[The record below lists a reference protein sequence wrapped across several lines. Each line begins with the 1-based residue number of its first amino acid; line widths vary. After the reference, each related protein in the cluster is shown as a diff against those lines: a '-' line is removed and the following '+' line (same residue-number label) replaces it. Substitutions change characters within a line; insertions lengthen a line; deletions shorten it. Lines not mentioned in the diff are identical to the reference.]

1 MRFII
6 RSSDHG
12 VRFPAEAVEAK
23 KKAVRER
30 ILTAGFHYLEF
41 SAQLGLYDVNSN
53 EIREQVTIIE
63 VVSESTYV

>member
-23 KKAVRER
+23 KKAVREK
-30 ILTAGFHYLEF
+30 ILAAGFHYLEF
-41 SAQLGLYDVNSN
+41 SAQLGLYDTSGE

-63 VVSESTYV
+63 AVAEATYV